1 MKLTHILAATA
12 VAAASMT
19 ATLAQANEFRLGL
32 ITPPHHIWT
41 KGAESFGAA
50 LSEATGGA
58 HTVTVF
64 PARQLG
70 NEAQMLQQLQTGA
83 LDMAFMTVAEV
94 SNRAPDFGAF
104 YGPYLANDIAHAA
117 RILETDVATSMLD
130 QLPAKTG
137 VVGLGYG
144 MAGLRQILA
153 RGEVKSAADLAGLKL
168 RITPFDPILPGV
180 EVLSTGI
187 ANLLDGSVLLRD
199 SRIRGFDALAAIS
212 ITLLGMVA
220 IVFLPLASATIVY
233 LLLLLGWLTVGILWN
248 DRAIMLIHIPQQTV
262 VIFHIDNNADKRMVL
277 GRRADHRRAAD
288 VDVLDDGFTGGTGGP
303 GLLEGVE
310 IDDEEVDLGNAMLLH
325 RLPVR
330 RIAANAEEAAM
341 DAGMQRLHPPVH
353 DLRKAGEVGNVTD
366 REPGFRQGLRRPA
379 GRDQLDAE
387 RRETRRKLHQ
397 PGLVGDGQ
405 QRAADPDAVGHRRD
419 VGLDGHCGFPRSRRD
434 PRGFAGIR
442 QCLGG
447 PAQGIGP

>member
-32 ITPPHHIWT
+32 ITPPNHIWT

-104 YGPYLANDIAHAA
+104 YAPYLANDIAHAA

-168 RITPFDPILPGV
+168 RITPFDPILDFYNAIGAAPTPMPLPAV
-180 EVLSTGI
+180 Y
-187 ANLLDGSVLLRD
+187 
-199 SRIRGFDALAAIS
+199 DALANGQVDAIDMDAELIWKLKYYEHS
-212 ITLLGMVA
+212 DTILQSNHMMFPMVGL
-220 IVFLPLASATIVY
+220 VSARVWKD
-233 LLLLLGWLTVGILWN
+233 LSEE
-248 DRAIMLIHIPQQTV
+248 DRAA
-262 VIFHIDNNADKRMVL
+262 IDTHMKAAL
-277 GRRADHRRAAD
+277 AD
-288 VDVLDDGFTGGTGGP
+288 VVAQYVEKDVAWLEEVKGTG
-303 GLLEGVE
+303 ETFV
-310 IDDEEVDLGNAMLLH
+310 
-325 RLPVR
+325 
-330 RIAANAEEAAM
+330 
-341 DAGMQRLHPPVH
+341 
-353 DLRKAGEVGNVTD
+353 EVGPEFFGD
-366 REPGFRQGLRRPA
+366 ALGKWDAIWSAKSSQLGALR
-379 GRDQLDAE
+379 DA
-387 RRETRRKLHQ
+387 
-397 PGLVGDGQ
+397 
-405 QRAADPDAVGHRRD
+405 AAATK
-419 VGLDGHCGFPRSRRD
+419 
-434 PRGFAGIR
+434 
-442 QCLGG
+442 
-447 PAQGIGP
+447 